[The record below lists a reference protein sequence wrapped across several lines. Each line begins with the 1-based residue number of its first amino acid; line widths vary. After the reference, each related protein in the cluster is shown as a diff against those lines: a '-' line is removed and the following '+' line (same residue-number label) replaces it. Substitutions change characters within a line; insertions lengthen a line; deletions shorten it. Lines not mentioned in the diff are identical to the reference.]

1 MGRVD
6 YRFFAMVVG
15 IERLDTTGGASKA
28 SDKCSFAKISGN
40 NKDWCGWGAIPPVVA
55 RIFSG
60 DSTSPLTREARI

>member
-1 MGRVD
+1 MGRGD

-40 NKDWCGWGAIPPVVA
+40 NKDWCG
-55 RIFSG
+55 
-60 DSTSPLTREARI
+60 